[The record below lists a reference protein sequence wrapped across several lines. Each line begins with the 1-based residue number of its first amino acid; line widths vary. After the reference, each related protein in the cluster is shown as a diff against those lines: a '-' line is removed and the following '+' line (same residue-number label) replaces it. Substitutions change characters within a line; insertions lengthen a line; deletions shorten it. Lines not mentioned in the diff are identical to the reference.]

1 MMNTTKNIKMAH
13 AFTKLTNLQD
23 ALAEFGID
31 SDVFEWTNEGNG
43 ASAVSLRANLWNC
56 VDGSDVLFEVYT
68 DEDSNFEEWESYVEP
83 EDQADE
89 LFAQIFEG
97 MVDTSEG

>member
-1 MMNTTKNIKMAH
+1 MMNTEKNIKMAH
-13 AFTKLTNLQD
+13 AFAKLTALQD

-43 ASAVSLRANLWNC
+43 ARAVSLRADLWNC

-68 DEDSNFEEWESYVEP
+68 DEDSDFQEWEHYAQP
-83 EDQADE
+83 EGQAE
-89 LFAQIFEG
+89 ALLAEAFGEITE
-97 MVDTSEG
+97 EK